1 LPAFKFQLSSR
12 SGPVTIED
20 YRQRARRK
28 LPDMV
33 WAFVDYGAEDLATLK
48 ANRSS
53 FSRYALRSRVLAGTD
68 TVDLTT
74 QVAGQT
80 LSMPVLAAPAGLAG
94 LSHWA
99 GERAVLG
106 AAENA
111 GTLGILSTSSSY
123 SFEEVA
129 AATRADHFFQ
139 LYPFPEPGSE
149 SRSLKSNLTQSLI
162 QRAGAAGYKAMFV
175 TVDTPVGGNRELEK
189 KRGLGKPPVITP
201 WRAVDAALHPA
212 WAYGFVRHQR
222 ISQRNLIDSGGMNAA
237 MTSLKT
243 FEGMLR
249 KGMSW
254 DDLAWMRDQWD
265 GPFYIKGVLDAD
277 DAERAVSMG
286 ASGIVVS
293 NHGGRQLDGAVAS
306 LDALPAIAARIGG
319 KAEILLDGGVRRG
332 TDVIK
337 ALCLGATAVC
347 VGRPCLYG
355 LAAGGLAGAEHVF
368 NIFREEINRALTLMG
383 VSRLKELDPSW
394 LLPANKAI
402 G

>member
-1 LPAFKFQLSSR
+1 
-12 SGPVTIED
+12 
-20 YRQRARRK
+20 
-28 LPDMV
+28 
-33 WAFVDYGAEDLATLK
+33 
-48 ANRSS
+48 
-53 FSRYALRSRVLAGTD
+53 
-68 TVDLTT
+68 
-74 QVAGQT
+74 
-80 LSMPVLAAPAGLAG
+80 
-94 LSHWA
+94 
-99 GERAVLG
+99 
-106 AAENA
+106 
-111 GTLGILSTSSSY
+111 
-123 SFEEVA
+123 
-129 AATRADHFFQ
+129 
-139 LYPFPEPGSE
+139 
-149 SRSLKSNLTQSLI
+149 
-162 QRAGAAGYKAMFV
+162 
-175 TVDTPVGGNRELEK
+175 
-189 KRGLGKPPVITP
+189 
-201 WRAVDAALHPA
+201 
-212 WAYGFVRHQR
+212 
-222 ISQRNLIDSGGMNAA
+222 
-237 MTSLKT
+237 
-243 FEGMLR
+243 
-249 KGMSW
+249 MSW